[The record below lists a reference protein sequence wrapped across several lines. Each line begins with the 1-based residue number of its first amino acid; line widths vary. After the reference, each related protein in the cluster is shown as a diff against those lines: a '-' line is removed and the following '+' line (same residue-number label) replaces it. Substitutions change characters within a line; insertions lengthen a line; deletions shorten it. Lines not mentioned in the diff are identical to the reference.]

1 MRGGIPICSM
11 VASLCFY
18 AAGLLWN
25 DVFDA
30 SIDAKERPSRPIPS
44 GRVSRM
50 LVFLVG
56 VGLAGLGLLLAWNGF
71 SVALVLL
78 GLILFYNVLAKHI
91 AWIGVITMGCCRG
104 MNIYL
109 GAATSWPMGETPVV
123 ALLLWVML
131 FFTGY
136 IVLVSVIAKN
146 EAVPGAKTGKVRFLA
161 PLMCLLLVP
170 LFLWFDRGVWWPP
183 IVVAMGLAAYLL
195 RSLRVPE
202 LVAGLIRFLIPLQC
216 VCCLAM
222 YESGC
227 KWVVLFFCSCFIG
240 ALLAARRFSGS

>member
-56 VGLAGLGLLLAWNGF
+56 VGLAGVGLLLAWNGF

-78 GLILFYNVLAKHI
+78 GLILFYNVLAKQI

-146 EAVPGAKTGKVRFLA
+146 EAVPGAKAGKVRLLA
-161 PLMCLLLVP
+161 PLMCLL
-170 LFLWFDRGVWWPP
+170 
-183 IVVAMGLAAYLL
+183 
-195 RSLRVPE
+195 
-202 LVAGLIRFLIPLQC
+202 
-216 VCCLAM
+216 
-222 YESGC
+222 
-227 KWVVLFFCSCFIG
+227 
-240 ALLAARRFSGS
+240 